1 MLLALT
7 GRFPEAW
14 ASFRRAAQLYPLS
27 PQVLVDGAVGP
38 VFQGNIERV
47 EELMQTAMEL
57 DPTHFFPVMVR
68 GWVRLEVG
76 RFQEAIPSA
85 RTRGSWP
92 S

>member
-1 MLLALT
+1 V
-7 GRFPEAW
+7 
-14 ASFRRAAQLYPLS
+14 ASYRRAAQLDPLS

-38 VFQGNIERV
+38 VFRGDIDRV
-47 EELMQTAMEL
+47 EELMRAAMEL
-57 DPTHFFPVMVR
+57 DPTYFFPVMVR

-85 RTRGSWP
+85 RTLGSWP